1 MPLSATSYYIM
12 KSRAE
17 HHIVFLLCVFCV
29 PVCWAM
35 VSIACIT
42 WLADARKLMLAL
54 CGTSLLAS
62 CMYVYVSIC
71 GVGCKYMLFP
81 LDGDF
86 IRLHALRGK
95 ENRGE
100 RGGHKGKEKKKAVA
114 ASAL

>member
-1 MPLSATSYYIM
+1 M

-17 HHIVFLLCVFCV
+17 HHI
-29 PVCWAM
+29 
-35 VSIACIT
+35 
-42 WLADARKLMLAL
+42 RKLMLAL

-71 GVGCKYMLFP
+71 GVGCKYVLFP

-100 RGGHKGKEKKKAVA
+100 RGGGHKGKEKKKAVA

>member
-35 VSIACIT
+35 VSIACIS

-54 CGTSLLAS
+54 CGASLLAS

-71 GVGCKYMLFP
+71 GVGVQVHAFP
-81 LDGDF
+81 ARW
-86 IRLHALRGK
+86 RLYTAEK
-95 ENRGE
+95 
-100 RGGHKGKEKKKAVA
+100 GGHKGKERKAVA